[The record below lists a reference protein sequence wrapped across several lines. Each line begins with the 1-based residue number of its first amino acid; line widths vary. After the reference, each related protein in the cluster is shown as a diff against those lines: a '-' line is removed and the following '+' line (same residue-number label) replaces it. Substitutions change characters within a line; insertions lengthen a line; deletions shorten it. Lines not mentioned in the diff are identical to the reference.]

1 MAEVL
6 FVSKPV
12 APPFRD
18 GTQCLVRDVATR
30 LTQLTPVVMS
40 TPEAPPLAG
49 VSLARVYRGPGGF
62 APAFTQNLR
71 GAAWVLTRARAEL
84 LHFVFAPNARSSRVG
99 RWLCRLKRRSS
110 VQTIASA
117 PRSFR
122 DIDELLFGDVI
133 VAQSQWTAD
142 RVLHEYQRKGL
153 RPPDLRVILPPVTS
167 ELERTPAQVRA
178 ARAELGIAEGAPL
191 YVYPGD
197 LEVSSGAATA
207 VGIAARLA
215 ETRPAARVVLAYR
228 KKTERAERCAQELR
242 GRAPKSVLSVIDV
255 PDVLSLIAAADAV
268 IFPVDDLWGKIDL
281 PIVLLEAL
289 ALRVPVLAYAHGPLL
304 ELDGATLVP
313 SLEPQAWL
321 DALATLAPRT
331 ARRALAPV
339 LERCRADVVAQSYER
354 LYLELL
360 GRGR

>member
-1 MAEVL
+1 MAQVL

-18 GTQCLVRDVATR
+18 GTKCLVRDVATR
-30 LTQLTPVVMS
+30 LRHVTPVIMS

-49 VSLARVYRGPGGF
+49 VNLARVYRGPGRF
-62 APAFTQNLR
+62 SPEFTQNLR
-71 GAAWVLTRARAEL
+71 GAAWVLARARAEL
-84 LHFVFAPNARSSRVG
+84 LHFVFAPNARTSRVG
-99 RWLCRLKRRSS
+99 RWLCRLKRRRA

-142 RVLHEYQRKGL
+142 RVLSEYQRKGL
-153 RPPDLRVILPPVTS
+153 KPPDVRVILPPFAS
-167 ELERTPAQVRA
+167 DLARSPEQARA
-178 ARAELGIAEGAPL
+178 ARAELGIAAGAPL

-207 VGIAARLA
+207 VRIAARLA
-215 ETRPAARVVLAYR
+215 ETRPDARVVLAYR
-228 KKTERAERCAQELR
+228 KKTERAERCAEELR
-242 GRAPKSVLSVIDV
+242 ARAPARTMSVVDV

-289 ALRVPVLAYAHGPLL
+289 ALGVPVLAYAHGPLL
-304 ELDGATLVP
+304 ELDGAALVP
-313 SLEPQAWL
+313 SLDADEWVT
-321 DALATLAPRT
+321 ALAALTPRT
-331 ARRALAPV
+331 AAGARAPV
-339 LERCRADVVAQSYER
+339 LERCHADVVARSYEA

-360 GRGR
+360 ARS